1 MRCLFQFD
9 SGGPM
14 VTSLENR
21 WYITGIVLS
30 EFCGSEEYSVFTE
43 ITAFQD
49 WLTSIY
55 DGKIPESK

>member
-1 MRCLFQFD
+1 
-9 SGGPM
+9 M
-14 VTSLENR
+14 VTNIENR

-30 EFCGSEEYSVFTE
+30 EFCGSEEYSVFTG

-49 WLTSIY
+49 WLTPIF